1 MRSLCRSLKVLWKLC
16 LLSSSGC
23 YICRMSWQQLYI
35 QLKIQIILYTAKCM
49 RVRFNCDNVSFERG
63 VTPKKW
69 PSVRGGSRRKNEDG
83 GAMVIR
89 NGGSKNSTSPRTL
102 QKMNAPLS
110 IHAVRTGTSFSVWPL
125 SFHNGSSV
133 VRSSGLCETG
143 FSSIHMEYRNPRQT
157 PSSLWHSPHKLWHS
171 TCESFC
177 RS

>member
-1 MRSLCRSLKVLWKLC
+1 
-16 LLSSSGC
+16 
-23 YICRMSWQQLYI
+23 MSWQQLYI
-35 QLKIQIILYTAKCM
+35 QQKIQIILYTAKYM
-49 RVRFNCDNVSFERG
+49 RVRFNYDNVSFERG

-69 PSVRGGSRRKNEDG
+69 PSVRGGEGRRKNEDG

-89 NGGSKNSTSPRTL
+89 NGGSKNSTSPLTL

-143 FSSIHMEYRNPRQT
+143 LSSIHMEYRNPWQT

-171 TCESFC
+171 TWESFC
-177 RS
+177 CS